1 MKNRKIFN
9 RLGGLKVFISA
20 FIITIFNVLTVYA
33 NKDGVTQY
41 NNVLDWILGW
51 IGRIGVVI
59 AVWGAVQIGL
69 SFSTE
74 DAGQRRKG
82 ILELISGL
90 MVMAIGF
97 GAKTIIGY

>member
-1 MKNRKIFN
+1 MSTKSNKLFAK
-9 RLGGLKVFISA
+9 LKMG
-20 FIITIFNVLTVYA
+20 VYA
-33 NKDGVTQY
+33 GLAAATIGFNAYAANDGETQF

-51 IGRIGVVI
+51 IGKIGIVV

-82 ILELISGL
+82 ILEFISGL
-90 MVMAIGF
+90 MVMAIGY